1 MSIILGGKLN
11 ASCDHTVDLQLNDKV
26 KKYYR
31 EIEHY
36 DWVKDTRYPEKL
48 FHMMRAKEVSAIV
61 NNSINNGQSILDV
74 GCGTGLITRLIH
86 SENVT
91 ALDINP
97 WALERAKINTKGRS
111 VAFVLG
117 DAEDIPF
124 PANTFDIVVCTEM
137 LEHLVKPDLALQG
150 IHRILKP
157 GGQFIGS
164 VPSKSVIWK
173 YRKLLSSTSPV
184 QEPFHNNFTV
194 KEFAQLLNDFKIVAI
209 NCRVFGL
216 TIIFHAQKIA

>member
-1 MSIILGGKLN
+1 LN
-11 ASCDHTVDLQLNDKV
+11 TVQDKPSDLQVNDEV

-36 DWVKDTRYPEKL
+36 DWVKDPKYPEKL

-86 SENVT
+86 SDNIT

-97 WALERAKINTKGRS
+97 WALERAKINTKDRD

-117 DAEDIPF
+117 DAEAIPF

-137 LEHLVKPDLALQG
+137 LEHLVRPDLALRG
-150 IHRILKP
+150 IYRILKP
-157 GGQFIGS
+157 GGRFIGS

-173 YRKLLSSTSPV
+173 YRKLITTTSPV
-184 QEPFHNNFTV
+184 QEPFHNNFTI
-194 KEFAQLLNDFKIVAI
+194 KEFTPLLNAFKIVEM
-209 NCRVFGL
+209 NYRVFGL
-216 TIIFHAQKIA
+216 TIIFIAQKIA